1 MKREF
6 AIGLLLCLSILP
18 VQAAGPA
25 SIARAERALWP
36 DGVATVAD
44 YNRASR
50 AEALVFVSALS
61 ELADRDD
68 ETLKATLDI
77 KSVDRESVRRLQD
90 RALTHLFENYQ
101 LARQSCAP
109 DEAFCPPVDSP
120 AALVEQ
126 GRRLAAQL
134 PARYRP
140 WFAGAD
146 AFHRRYAGE
155 LLRLAALFPKV
166 SSEID
171 SFGAHERSGLE
182 LPDGHFLWTF
192 DDGPTAAG
200 GTTDALLPVLAQQGI
215 HGMFF
220 VLGERLQKRLQM
232 DGAHAVQ
239 TLYAGQCVAL
249 HGWAHESHQ
258 KSPGWQASILDTQHL
273 VQEALAAAYRPH
285 FRPPY
290 GQRRADSGPF
300 FVKNGLSV
308 ALWNIDAQDWNAS
321 LDARQAGERVLTLML
336 LWRRGVILF
345 HDSHGKAAA
354 AIPWVVAQTREAG
367 LSWEDCRR
375 Y

>member
-1 MKREF
+1 MKHQF
-6 AIGLLLCLSILP
+6 TIGLLLWLSILP
-18 VQAAGPA
+18 AQAAGPA
-25 SIARAERALWP
+25 VLARAERALWP
-36 DGVATVAD
+36 DGIAAQAD

-50 AEALVFVSALS
+50 AEALVFVNALN

-68 ETLKATLDI
+68 ETLKAALDI
-77 KSVDRESVRRLQD
+77 KSVDRAAIGRL
-90 RALTHLFENYQ
+90 RERLLTRLFENYRR
-101 LARQSCAP
+101 ARQSCVP

-126 GRRLAAQL
+126 GRLLASQL

-182 LPDGHFLWTF
+182 LADGHFLWTF
-192 DDGPTAAG
+192 DDGPTGAG
-200 GTTDALLPVLAQQGI
+200 GTTDALLPVLAQQDI
-215 HGMFF
+215 HGIFF
-220 VLGERLQKRLQM
+220 VLGERLQKRLQK
-232 DGAHAVQ
+232 DGAPAVQ
-239 TLYAGQCVAL
+239 ALYDGQCVAL
-249 HGWAHESHQ
+249 HGWSHESHQ
-258 KSPGWQASILDTQHL
+258 KSPRWQASILETRDL
-273 VQEALAAAYRPH
+273 VQNALGTAYRPY

-290 GQRRADSGPF
+290 GQRRADSAAF
-300 FVKNGLSV
+300 FVANDLSV
-308 ALWNIDAQDWNAS
+308 ALWNIDSQDWNS
-321 LDARQAGERVLTLML
+321 RLDDRQAAERVLTLML

-345 HDSHGKAAA
+345 HDSHGKAAR
-354 AIPWVVAQTREAG
+354 AIPWIVAQTRGAG
-367 LSWEDCRR
+367 LHWEDCRR

>member
-1 MKREF
+1 MKREI
-6 AIGLLLCLSILP
+6 AIGLLFCLSILP

-25 SIARAERALWP
+25 SIARAERTLWP

-50 AEALVFVSALS
+50 AEALVFVNALN

-68 ETLKATLDI
+68 ATLKTSLGI
-77 KSVDRESVRRLQD
+77 KSVDRGSVERLRERVLRR
-90 RALTHLFENYQ
+90 LFENYRI
-101 LARQSCAP
+101 ARQSCVP
-109 DEAFCPPVDSP
+109 EEAFCAPVDST
-120 AALVEQ
+120 AALVELGGQ
-126 GRRLAAQL
+126 LAEQL

-146 AFHRRYAGE
+146 AFHRRYAAE
-155 LLRLAALFPKV
+155 LLRLAALFSKV

-171 SFGAHERSGLE
+171 SFGAHERNGQE
-182 LPDGHFLWTF
+182 LADGHFLWTF

-200 GTTDALLPVLAQQGI
+200 GTTDALLPVLAQEGM

-220 VLGERLQKRLQM
+220 VLGERLQKRLQK
-232 DGAHAVQ
+232 DGAPAVQ
-239 TLYAGQCVAL
+239 TLYDGQCVAL
-249 HGWAHESHQ
+249 HGWSHESHQ
-258 KSPGWQASILDTQHL
+258 KSPRWQASILDTQKL
-273 VQEALAAAYRPH
+273 AQDALGTAYRPH

-290 GQRRADSGPF
+290 GQRRADSGAF
-300 FVKNGLSV
+300 FVENRLSV
-308 ALWNIDAQDWNAS
+308 ALWNIDSQDWNGG

-345 HDSHGKAAA
+345 HDSHGKAAT
-354 AIPWVVAQTREAG
+354 AIPWVVAQTRGAG
-367 LSWEDCRR
+367 LAWEDCRR